1 MKLNYVAIIPARG
14 GSKGIPKKNIKQF
27 LGKPL
32 IQHSI
37 DYATESNFINEII
50 LTTDSEDIMQIGNQ
64 NNITVVDRPDNIS
77 GDEATTESAIEH
89 VILSMKFPV
98 NTIYILLQPTSP
110 LRPKSSLD
118 KMINHFHKNEYDS
131 MLTISPI
138 HPLTWKINDKKPKCM
153 YDYQNRPRRQDFK
166 DEDLIY
172 DENGSVYI
180 FKHDLFMKGLNRLGG
195 KIGSFIFSEEYG
207 KQIDT
212 PLDFVLLETI
222 GKYLEGARD
231 AK

>member
-1 MKLNYVAIIPARG
+1 MNLNYIAIIPARG
-14 GSKGIPKKNIKQF
+14 GSKGVPKKNIKNF

-32 IQHSI
+32 ILHSI
-37 DYATESNFINEII
+37 DYAKESNFINEII
-50 LTTDSEDIMQIGNQ
+50 LTTDSEEIMKIGNQ
-64 NNITVVDRPDNIS
+64 HNITVVKRPDNIS
-77 GDEATTESAIEH
+77 GDEATTESAINH
-89 VILSMKFPV
+89 VISSMKYPE
-98 NTIYILLQPTSP
+98 NTVYILLQPTSP
-110 LRPKSSLD
+110 LRPKNSLD
-118 KMINHFHKNEYDS
+118 EMINQFNIYKYDS
-131 MLTISPI
+131 MLSISPI
-138 HPLTWKINDKKPKCM
+138 HPLTWKINNRKPECM

-180 FKHDLFMKGLNRLGG
+180 FKHNLFIKELNRLGG

-212 PLDFVLLETI
+212 PLDFDLLETI
-222 GKYLEGARD
+222 GKYLEGVID

>member
-1 MKLNYVAIIPARG
+1 MNLNYIAIIPARG
-14 GSKGIPKKNIKQF
+14 GSKGVPKKNIKNF

-32 IQHSI
+32 ILHSI
-37 DYATESNFINEII
+37 DYAKESNFINEII
-50 LTTDSEDIMQIGNQ
+50 LTTDSEEIMKIGNQ
-64 NNITVVDRPDNIS
+64 HNITVVKRPDNIS
-77 GDEATTESAIEH
+77 GDEATTESAINH
-89 VILSMKFPV
+89 VISSMKYPE
-98 NTIYILLQPTSP
+98 NTVYILLQPTSP
-110 LRPKSSLD
+110 LRPKNSLD
-118 KMINHFHKNEYDS
+118 EMINQFNIYKYDS
-131 MLTISPI
+131 MLSISPI
-138 HPLTWKINDKKPKCM
+138 HPLTWKINNRKPECM

-180 FKHDLFMKGLNRLGG
+180 FKHNLFIKGLNRLGG

-212 PLDFVLLETI
+212 PLDFDLLETI
-222 GKYLEGARD
+222 GKYLEGVID